1 MIKNVLFM
9 LIILL
14 FSACSKNQTIL
25 EQKENKELELKKEL
39 ESEQLGENPYQDYQV
54 EGTFTGGEESKQV
67 RGFYNGNQ
75 VFVVRLILQHN
86 T

>member
-39 ESEQLGENPYQDYQV
+39 ESKNE
-54 EGTFTGGEESKQV
+54 
-67 RGFYNGNQ
+67 
-75 VFVVRLILQHN
+75 LIAVIKEISMLIANDN
-86 T
+86 TDLLNSR